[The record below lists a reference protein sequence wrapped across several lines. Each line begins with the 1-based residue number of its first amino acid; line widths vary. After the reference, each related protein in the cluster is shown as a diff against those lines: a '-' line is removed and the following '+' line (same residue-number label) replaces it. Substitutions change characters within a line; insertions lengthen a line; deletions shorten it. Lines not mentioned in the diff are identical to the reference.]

1 MKTWWVKKLTKILD
15 SQYNLYEKMEIDALL
30 SNPKDLEKIDRY
42 VDTKTID
49 PLLVRFFFIQSN
61 T

>member
-49 PLLVRFFFIQSN
+49 PLLVRFF
-61 T
+61 